1 MHMVCCNKGS
11 LQVLEMNPDAEDIA
25 LCMSTVAIFFPSTG
39 MAMHVWITK
48 KSESTFHQVPT
59 P

>member
-1 MHMVCCNKGS
+1 M
-11 LQVLEMNPDAEDIA
+11 LEMNPDAEDIA

-48 KSESTFHQVPT
+48 KSESTFLLVYGMI
-59 P
+59 